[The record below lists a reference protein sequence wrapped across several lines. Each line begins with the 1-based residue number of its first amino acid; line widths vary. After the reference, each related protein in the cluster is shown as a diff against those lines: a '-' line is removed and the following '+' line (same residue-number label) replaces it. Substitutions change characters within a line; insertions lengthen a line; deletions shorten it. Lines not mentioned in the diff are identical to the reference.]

1 MRYIFLALAF
11 CCINFFA
18 AGQSSN
24 YVKGTLDITVTGFNP
39 CGSPAPDNGYLQIT
53 VNAANGGS
61 AILIFLDGPG
71 PLDDVAVP
79 IPVGNTYTFNGS
91 QEPC

>member
-24 YVKGTLDITVTGFNP
+24 YVKGTLDITVSGFNP
-39 CGSPAPDNGYLQIT
+39 CGSPAPDNGYLQIYLQWFT
-53 VNAANGGS
+53 
-61 AILIFLDGPG
+61 
-71 PLDDVAVP
+71 DVAGWSLQLHHQRSDEY
-79 IPVGNTYTFNGS
+79 IYH
-91 QEPC
+91 QYIR